1 MSLDND
7 KPEANTVYVMADELE
22 AYAAKILIK
31 AVGMPED
38 HARVTAANL
47 VFGNL
52 RGVDTHGIARLGVYL
67 KHLEDGQAVARP
79 NLSIVSDNGST
90 ILADA
95 DHALGQVAADY
106 GMKLALE
113 RAKTS
118 GLSWVGVRNG
128 GHIGALAYWAMMAL
142 EHNMIGICTTSTTP
156 VMAAWGSREK
166 TAGNT
171 PIAIAAPTGS
181 EMPLVLDMA
190 LSVAARGNLF
200 IASRQKKQIPD
211 GWAID
216 AEGVPTN
223 DPDAALLGSVLPIGT
238 YKGSGL
244 AMMIEVLTGVLMG
257 TNFGTDKGQLVPPDL
272 EKPLGLTH
280 LFIALPI
287 ENFIPLDLFKT
298 RIDELIRQVKES
310 AVSRNIAEVLV
321 PNDKEFRNEQIRRVK
336 GVPLNQ
342 VTADEL
348 RGFSGKYDI
357 PCPF

>member
-1 MSLDND
+1 MSPDN
-7 KPEANTVYVMADELE
+7 ENTESNITYVMADVLE
-22 AYAAKILIK
+22 DYATDILVQ
-31 AVGMPED
+31 AVDMPER
-38 HARVTAANL
+38 HARITAANL

-67 KHLEDGQAVARP
+67 AHLEKGKAVAKP
-79 NLSIVSDNGST
+79 NLSIIKDNGST

-106 GMKLALE
+106 GMKLAIE
-113 RAKTS
+113 RAKST

-128 GHIGALAYWAMMAL
+128 GHIGALAYWSMMAL

-171 PIAIAAPTGS
+171 PISIAAPTGTD
-181 EMPLVLDMA
+181 MPLVLDMA

-200 IASRQKKQIPD
+200 IASRQKTQIPD

-216 AEGVPTN
+216 QEGVPTN

-257 TNFGTDKGQLVPPDL
+257 TNFGIDKGQLVPPNL

-287 ENFIPLDLFKT
+287 ENFIPMDLFKA

-310 AVSRNIAEVLV
+310 ALSKNVAEVLV
-321 PNDKEFRNEQIRRVK
+321 PNDKEYKNEQIRRIQ
-336 GVPLNQ
+336 GVPLNR

-348 RGFSGKYDI
+348 RGFSHKYNI